1 MKTTVIY
8 VVSFIVCACLLVSA
22 DIATATELVWVPIN
36 PSFGGPSYN
45 ATWLMA
51 SAQAQ
56 NKLVEKTK
64 PYTYER
70 PDPFEDFEYTL
81 KRQYLY
87 ALSRKIL
94 NQAFGEEEDLL
105 LPEGETEAH
114 YTVGDYK
121 IDVTTNG
128 QITVVLTDITT
139 LDLTTVEIP
148 YF

>member
-1 MKTTVIY
+1 MF
-8 VVSFIVCACLLVSA
+8 VVCSIVCSLFLMPAEVA
-22 DIATATELVWVPIN
+22 VATELVWVPLN

-51 SAQAQ
+51 SATAQ
-56 NKLVEKTK
+56 NKLVEKSK
-64 PYTYER
+64 PYTYKR

-94 NQAFGEEEDLL
+94 NQAFGEEQDLL

-114 YTVGDYK
+114 YTVGDYE
-121 IDVTTNG
+121 IDITTNG
-128 QITVVLTDITT
+128 QITVKITDMTT
-139 LDLTTVEIP
+139 LDSTTVEIP

>member
-1 MKTTVIY
+1 MK
-8 VVSFIVCACLLVSA
+8 SLLMFVLGGIICGLFLMPA
-22 DIATATELVWVPIN
+22 GVATATEMVWVPLN
-36 PSFGGPSYN
+36 PSFGGPAYN

-56 NKLVEKTK
+56 NKLVEKPK
-64 PYTYER
+64 PYTYTP
-70 PDPFEDFEYTL
+70 PDPFADFEYTL

-105 LPEGETEAH
+105 LPAGETEAH

-121 IDVTTNG
+121 IDITTNG
-128 QITVVLTDITT
+128 QITVVLTDIIT
-139 LDLTTVEIP
+139 LDSTTVEIP